1 MRCAQQN
8 RCNGQLWT
16 APVCCVIK
24 DLELTV
30 SSTTAGCAGYCGLLR
45 SGEFS
50 PDAKKNATADLELHR
65 KSPRRVKVAKVSKRK
80 ELRTRAVL
88 PVKMTGTDVHAKPFS
103 LITHTLDLTLES
115 ARIAG
120 VNVRLTIGQTVFLHR
135 FGVRARFS
143 VKWIGSG
150 TRRGQ
155 CGLKALELSKPL
167 WGISLPQR
175 QKDKFWVEPTPKD
188 RRRFPRHACS
198 GGAEIFG
205 ALEYPFWTEITDIS
219 ASGLYVKT
227 FSPLP
232 RGTLVRARI
241 NSEDFRFE
249 THAEVRTS
257 DPAVGMGLRFTV
269 MSPTSLSELR
279 DLLESLRVSF
289 IDSGNLE
296 DIIVEDDILVETW

>member
-1 MRCAQQN
+1 M
-8 RCNGQLWT
+8 
-16 APVCCVIK
+16 VI
-24 DLELTV
+24 LLAALIA
-30 SSTTAGCAGYCGLLR
+30 SAAGERRDGYRQLLR
-45 SGEFS
+45 SHS
-50 PDAKKNATADLELHR
+50 LNLVWKKLSLLTLESR
-65 KSPRRVKVAKVSKRK
+65 GGSRRRKVAKVSKRK

-88 PVKMTGTDVHAKPFS
+88 PVKMTGLDVHANPFS
-103 LITHTLDLTLES
+103 LITHTLDVTLES
-115 ARIAG
+115 ARLAG
-120 VNVRLTIGQTVFLHR
+120 VNVRLSPGQTVFLHR

-198 GGAEIFG
+198 GSAEIFG

-219 ASGLYVKT
+219 ASGVYVKT
-227 FSPLP
+227 LSPLP
-232 RGTLVRARI
+232 KGTLVRARI
-241 NSEDFRFE
+241 TSNDFRFE
-249 THAEVRTS
+249 THAEVRTF
-257 DPAVGMGLRFTV
+257 DPAVGMGFRFTV
-269 MSPTSLSELR
+269 MSPTGLSELR

-289 IDSGNLE
+289 ADAGKLE
-296 DIIVEDDILVETW
+296 DILVEDDILVETW

>member
-1 MRCAQQN
+1 VLWIRAD
-8 RCNGQLWT
+8 QLWING
-16 APVCCVIK
+16 ARLSCDFAWPSVVH
-24 DLELTV
+24 
-30 SSTTAGCAGYCGLLR
+30 GYVGLLR
-45 SGEFS
+45 SREFKSRIAAGSASDFKITGEAFS
-50 PDAKKNATADLELHR
+50 GQG
-65 KSPRRVKVAKVSKRK
+65 VAKVSKRK

-88 PVKMTGTDVHAKPFS
+88 PVKMTGIDANAKPFS

-115 ARIAG
+115 ARLAG
-120 VNVRLTIGQTVFLHR
+120 VNVRLTPGETVFLHR

-188 RRRFPRHACS
+188 RRRFSRYACS

-219 ASGLYVKT
+219 ASGVYVKT
-227 FSPLP
+227 FSPLAK
-232 RGTLVRARI
+232 GTLVRARVT
-241 NSEDFRFE
+241 SGDFRFE

-269 MSPTSLSELR
+269 MTPTSLYDLR
-279 DLLESLRVSF
+279 DLLESLRVAF
-289 IDSGNLE
+289 ADAGKLE
-296 DIIVEDDILVETW
+296 DILVEDDVLVETW

>member
-1 MRCAQQN
+1 M
-8 RCNGQLWT
+8 
-16 APVCCVIK
+16 
-24 DLELTV
+24 
-30 SSTTAGCAGYCGLLR
+30 
-45 SGEFS
+45 
-50 PDAKKNATADLELHR
+50 
-65 KSPRRVKVAKVSKRK
+65 
-80 ELRTRAVL
+80 
-88 PVKMTGTDVHAKPFS
+88 PVKITGVDTGGKPFS
-103 LITHTLDLTLES
+103 VITHTLDLTLES
-115 ARIAG
+115 ARLAG
-120 VNVRLTIGQTVFLHR
+120 VHVKLSPGQTVFLHR

-198 GGAEIFG
+198 GSAEIFG

-227 FSPLP
+227 YTPLP

-241 NSEDFRFE
+241 SSGDYRIE

-269 MSPTSLSELR
+269 MSPASLDDLR
-279 DLLESLRVSF
+279 DLLESLRISF
-289 IDSGNLE
+289 ADAGKLE
-296 DIIVEDDILVETW
+296 EIIVEEDDVAVEAW

>member
-1 MRCAQQN
+1 M
-8 RCNGQLWT
+8 
-16 APVCCVIK
+16 
-24 DLELTV
+24 
-30 SSTTAGCAGYCGLLR
+30 
-45 SGEFS
+45 
-50 PDAKKNATADLELHR
+50 
-65 KSPRRVKVAKVSKRK
+65 SKRK

-88 PVKMTGTDVHAKPFS
+88 PVKITGIDSSAKPFS
-103 LITHTLDLTLES
+103 IITHTLDLTLES
-115 ARIAG
+115 ARLAG
-120 VNVRLTIGQTVFLHR
+120 INVRLNLGQTVYLHR

-175 QKDKFWVEPTPKD
+175 QKDKVWVEPTPKD
-188 RRRFPRHACS
+188 RRRFRRHACS

-219 ASGLYVKT
+219 ASGVYVKT

-241 NSEDFRFE
+241 SSGDYRIE

-257 DPAVGMGLRFTV
+257 DPAVGMGIRFTV
-269 MSPTSLSELR
+269 MSPTSLSDLR

-289 IDSGNLE
+289 ADAGKLE
-296 DIIVEDDILVETW
+296 DIIVEDDDLVVEA

>member
-1 MRCAQQN
+1 M
-8 RCNGQLWT
+8 
-16 APVCCVIK
+16 
-24 DLELTV
+24 
-30 SSTTAGCAGYCGLLR
+30 
-45 SGEFS
+45 
-50 PDAKKNATADLELHR
+50 
-65 KSPRRVKVAKVSKRK
+65 SKRK

-88 PVKMTGTDVHAKPFS
+88 PVKVTGIDRDAKPFS
-103 LITHTLDLTLES
+103 FITHTLDLTLES
-115 ARIAG
+115 ARLAG
-120 VNVRLTIGQTVFLHR
+120 IHAKLSPGQTVFLHR
-135 FGVRARFS
+135 FGVRARFT

-155 CGLKALELSKPL
+155 CGLKSLEVSKPL
-167 WGISLPQR
+167 WGISLPQK

-219 ASGLYVKT
+219 ASGVYVKS

-232 RGTLVRARI
+232 KGTLVRVRI
-241 NSEDFRFE
+241 SSGDFRIE

-269 MSPTSLSELR
+269 MSPTSLSDLR
-279 DLLESLRVSF
+279 DLLETLRVSF
-289 IDSGNLE
+289 ADAGKLE
-296 DIIVEDDILVETW
+296 DIIVEEEDVLLEAW